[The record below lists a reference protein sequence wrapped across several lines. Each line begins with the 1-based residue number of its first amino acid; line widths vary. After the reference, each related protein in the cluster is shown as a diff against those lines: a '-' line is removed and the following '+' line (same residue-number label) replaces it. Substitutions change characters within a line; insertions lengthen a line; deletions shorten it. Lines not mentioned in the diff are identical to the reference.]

1 MNNYFSKY
9 VCVLLLNF
17 FILSNTLTAQIDCNN
32 NLSIRVIDRDN
43 GNELESTIVSI
54 NEIKQISATNEHG
67 NTTFNKLCI
76 GRYHILIQHLG
87 CSDTII
93 SIDLKKDFKLIVKLP
108 HSNYELS
115 QIEVRDK
122 QPDIIKTQTV
132 YDLKEKELDQTR
144 GKSLGEALKLVN
156 GVTTL
161 NTGSSISKPMIHGM
175 QGYRILILNNG
186 IRQEGQQWGNEHAP
200 EIDPFIAQK
209 ISVIKGA
216 NAVRYGSDAMAGVIV
231 VEPND
236 LPDTAS
242 ITGEVNLVGLSNG
255 KTGVTSGI
263 LQGYF
268 DKLKGFSWR
277 VQGTLKKGGNINSP
291 NYYLKNTG
299 VQESNF
305 SYALNYHR
313 KNWGIETYYSQFNT
327 KIGIFSSAHVG
338 NLTDLQAA
346 FNSSKPQDSLA
357 NFSYDIGRPYQD
369 ITHEL
374 VKSKFHLHITNKWKT
389 YIQYAYQYN
398 IRKEYDKHVPRNNA
412 LAELN
417 KPELDYRITSQTID
431 AIIEHLNIKS
441 FRGQFGGSY
450 LNQQNVYLG
459 RFFIP
464 NYINNSW
471 GLFAT
476 ERFVK
481 QHIEV
486 EAGIRYDQKNLKS
499 FYYIEN
505 NLVKPELNFN
515 NLSWNLGCI
524 LKPKKNLNFFI
535 NMGSA
540 WRAPSPNELYSNG
553 LHQGAGAIERGDAN
567 LKTEQVYNITG
578 TGVYQLKKMDIELTI
593 YHNQFTNFIYMEP
606 ANEPELTIRGA
617 FPVFNYKQTN
627 ARISGFDVK
636 IANRFFNH
644 FQLMNK
650 AMILRAWNYSA
661 NDYLIYMP
669 SDRYS
674 IDLKAHTKISK
685 KVTEIYIQGGY
696 QYITKQ
702 WRVPVNVDFA
712 NPPKGY
718 GLLNAEIGTYVKFG
732 NQQLNLALTA
742 TNLMNTI
749 YRDYLDRFRYFTD
762 AQGRNIG
769 IRIKVPITLY
779 DKKIEQKES
788 INEINK

>member
-43 GNELESTIVSI
+43 GDELESTIVSI
-54 NEIKQISATNEHG
+54 NEIKKINATNEHG
-67 NTTFNKLCI
+67 NTTFNKLCV

-115 QIEVRDK
+115 QIEVTDK

-132 YDLKEKELDQTR
+132 YDLREKELDQTR

-374 VKSKFHLHITNKWKT
+374 VKSKFHLHITNKWKA

-486 EAGIRYDQKNLKS
+486 EAG
-499 FYYIEN
+499 
-505 NLVKPELNFN
+505 
-515 NLSWNLGCI
+515 
-524 LKPKKNLNFFI
+524 
-535 NMGSA
+535 
-540 WRAPSPNELYSNG
+540 
-553 LHQGAGAIERGDAN
+553 
-567 LKTEQVYNITG
+567 
-578 TGVYQLKKMDIELTI
+578 
-593 YHNQFTNFIYMEP
+593 
-606 ANEPELTIRGA
+606 
-617 FPVFNYKQTN
+617 
-627 ARISGFDVK
+627 
-636 IANRFFNH
+636 
-644 FQLMNK
+644 
-650 AMILRAWNYSA
+650 
-661 NDYLIYMP
+661 
-669 SDRYS
+669 
-674 IDLKAHTKISK
+674 
-685 KVTEIYIQGGY
+685 
-696 QYITKQ
+696 
-702 WRVPVNVDFA
+702 
-712 NPPKGY
+712 
-718 GLLNAEIGTYVKFG
+718 
-732 NQQLNLALTA
+732 
-742 TNLMNTI
+742 
-749 YRDYLDRFRYFTD
+749 
-762 AQGRNIG
+762 
-769 IRIKVPITLY
+769 
-779 DKKIEQKES
+779 
-788 INEINK
+788 

>member
-32 NLSIRVIDRDN
+32 NLSIRVIDKDN
-43 GNELESTIVSI
+43 GDELESTIVSI
-54 NEIKQISATNEHG
+54 NEINQINATNEHG

-499 FYYIEN
+499 FYYIGN

-636 IANRFFNH
+636 ITNRFFNH
-644 FQLMNK
+644 FQLMSK

>member
-43 GNELESTIVSI
+43 GDELESTIVSI
-54 NEIKQISATNEHG
+54 NEIKQINATNEHG

-115 QIEVRDK
+115 QIEVTDK

-242 ITGEVNLVGLSNG
+242 IKGEVNLVGLSNG

-313 KNWGIETYYSQFNT
+313 KNLGIETYYSQFNT

-499 FYYIEN
+499 FYYIGN

-636 IANRFFNH
+636 ITNRFFNH
-644 FQLMNK
+644 FQLMSK

-769 IRIKVPITLY
+769 IRLKVPITLY
-779 DKKIEQKES
+779 DKKNKQEES
-788 INEINK
+788 IIENK

>member
-32 NLSIRVIDRDN
+32 NLSIRVIDKDN
-43 GNELESTIVSI
+43 GDELESTIVSI
-54 NEIKQISATNEHG
+54 NEINQINATNEHG

-374 VKSKFHLHITNKWKT
+374 VKSKFHLHITNKWKA

-499 FYYIEN
+499 FYYIGN

-636 IANRFFNH
+636 ITNRFFNH
-644 FQLMNK
+644 FQLMSK

>member
-1 MNNYFSKY
+1 MNLCINTYRCY
-9 VCVLLLNF
+9 LLLSLL
-17 FILSNTLTAQIDCNN
+17 ILGNVLISQNNSCQINLTV
-32 NLSIRVIDRDN
+32 RVIDLDN
-43 GNELESTIVSI
+43 GKELDGTLVTLNETKQVSVS
-54 NEIKQISATNEHG
+54 NLHG
-67 NTTFNKLCI
+67 NVTFSNLCV
-76 GRYHILIQHLG
+76 GQYKILIQHLG
-87 CSDTII
+87 CPDTII
-93 SIDLKKDFKLIVKLP
+93 KISLNKNLKINIKLP
-108 HSNYELS
+108 HSALELN
-115 QIEVRDK
+115 QINIIDK
-122 QPDIIKTQTV
+122 QPNIIKTQTV

-161 NTGSSISKPMIHGM
+161 NTGSTISKPMIHGM

-216 NAVRYGSDAMAGVIV
+216 NAVRYGSDAMAGVIL

-242 ITGEVNLVGLSNG
+242 VTGEVNLIGLSNG
-255 KTGVTSGI
+255 KTGIGSGI

-268 DKLKGFSWR
+268 DKLKGLSWR

-305 SYALNYHR
+305 SYALNYHH

-327 KIGIFSSAHVG
+327 KIGIFSGSQVG

-346 FNSSKPQDSLA
+346 FNSTKPQDSLA
-357 NFSYDIGRPYQD
+357 TFSYDIARPYQD
-369 ITHEL
+369 ISHEL
-374 VKSKFHLHITNKWKT
+374 VKSKFHLHLTNKWNAF
-389 YIQYAYQYN
+389 IQCAYQYN
-398 IRKEYDKHVPRNNA
+398 IRKEYDKHLPKNYV

-417 KPELDYRITSQTID
+417 KPELDYRITSQTVDFIV
-431 AIIEHLNIKS
+431 EHLNIKS

-450 LNQQNVYLG
+450 LNQKNIYLG

-471 GLFAT
+471 GIFAT

-481 QHIEV
+481 HHIEL

-499 FYYIEN
+499 FYYIGN
-505 NLVKPELNFN
+505 NLVKPNLNFN
-515 NLSWNLGCI
+515 NFSWNLGSI
-524 LKPKKNLNFFI
+524 LKLKTNFNIFI
-535 NMGSA
+535 NVGSA
-540 WRAPSPNELYSNG
+540 WRSPAPNELYSNG
-553 LHQGAGAIERGDAN
+553 LHQSAGAIEHGNSN
-567 LKTEQVYNITG
+567 LKTEQVYNIT
-578 TGVYQLKKMDIELTI
+578 TTAIYQLKHLDFEVTA
-593 YHNQFTNFIYMEP
+593 YHNKFSNFIYIEP
-606 ANEPELTIRGA
+606 TLEPELTLRGA
-617 FPVFNYKQTN
+617 FPVFNYKQANT
-627 ARISGFDVK
+627 RISGFDGK
-636 IANRFFNH
+636 ISTHFFNH
-644 FQLMNK
+644 LQFIGK

-674 IDLKAHTKISK
+674 IDLKFHTKVSK
-685 KVTEIYIQGGY
+685 KINEFYIQCGY
-696 QYITKQ
+696 QFITKQ
-702 WRVPVNVDFA
+702 WRTPNNIDFYA
-712 NPPKGY
+712 PPKEY
-718 GLLNAEIGTYVKFG
+718 GLINTEIGTYLKFEK
-732 NQQLNLALTA
+732 QQLNIAITVSNLA
-742 TNLMNTI
+742 NNS
-749 YRDYLDRFRYFTD
+749 YRDYLDRYRYYTD

-769 IRIKVPITLY
+769 LRLKIPLTIY
-779 DKKIEQKES
+779 DKK
-788 INEINK
+788 

>member
-43 GNELESTIVSI
+43 GDELESTIVSI
-54 NEIKQISATNEHG
+54 NEIKQINATNEHG

-115 QIEVRDK
+115 QIEVTDK

-374 VKSKFHLHITNKWKT
+374 VKSKFHLHITNKWKA

-499 FYYIEN
+499 FYYIGN

-540 WRAPSPNELYSNG
+540 WRAPAPNELYSNG

-627 ARISGFDVK
+627 SRISGFDVK
-636 IANRFFNH
+636 ITNRFFNH
-644 FQLMNK
+644 FQLMSK

>member
-32 NLSIRVIDRDN
+32 NLIIRVIDRDN
-43 GNELESTIVSI
+43 GNDLESTIVSI

-115 QIEVRDK
+115 QIEVTDK

-132 YDLKEKELDQTR
+132 YDLREKELDQTR

-216 NAVRYGSDAMAGVIV
+216 NAVRYGSDAMAGVII

-374 VKSKFHLHITNKWKT
+374 VKSKFHLHITNKWKA

-499 FYYIEN
+499 FYYIGN

-540 WRAPSPNELYSNG
+540 WRAPAPNELYSNG
-553 LHQGAGAIERGDAN
+553 LHQGAGAIECGDAN

-617 FPVFNYKQTN
+617 SPVFNYKQTN

>member
-115 QIEVRDK
+115 QIEVTDK

-132 YDLKEKELDQTR
+132 YDLREKELDQTR

-374 VKSKFHLHITNKWKT
+374 VKSKFHLHITNKWKA

>member
-43 GNELESTIVSI
+43 GDELESTIVSI
-54 NEIKQISATNEHG
+54 NEIKQINATNEHG

-93 SIDLKKDFKLIVKLP
+93 SIDLKKDFKLIIKLP

-115 QIEVRDK
+115 QIEVTDK

-305 SYALNYHR
+305 SYAINYHR

-374 VKSKFHLHITNKWKT
+374 VKSKFHLHITNKWKA

-499 FYYIEN
+499 FYYIGN

-636 IANRFFNH
+636 ITNRFFNH
-644 FQLMNK
+644 FQLMSK

>member
-9 VCVLLLNF
+9 VCVLLINF

-32 NLSIRVIDRDN
+32 NLIIRVIDRDN
-43 GNELESTIVSI
+43 GNDLESTIVSI

-115 QIEVRDK
+115 QIEVTDK

-132 YDLKEKELDQTR
+132 YDLREKELDQTR

-216 NAVRYGSDAMAGVIV
+216 NAVRYGSDAMAGVII

-374 VKSKFHLHITNKWKT
+374 VKSKFHLHITNKWKA

-499 FYYIEN
+499 FYYIGN

-553 LHQGAGAIERGDAN
+553 LHQGAGAIECGDAN

>member
-43 GNELESTIVSI
+43 GDELESTIVSI

-115 QIEVRDK
+115 QIEVTDK

-132 YDLKEKELDQTR
+132 YDLKGKELDQTR

-313 KNWGIETYYSQFNT
+313 KNLGIETYYSQFNT

-374 VKSKFHLHITNKWKT
+374 VKSKFHLHITNKWKA

-499 FYYIEN
+499 FYYIGN

-540 WRAPSPNELYSNG
+540 WRAPAPNELYSNG

>member
-43 GNELESTIVSI
+43 GDELESTIVSI
-54 NEIKQISATNEHG
+54 NEIKQINATNVHG

-76 GRYHILIQHLG
+76 GRYHILIQHFG

-115 QIEVRDK
+115 QIEVTDK

-175 QGYRILILNNG
+175 QGYRILILNNV

-216 NAVRYGSDAMAGVIV
+216 NAVRYGSDAMAGVIL

-242 ITGEVNLVGLSNG
+242 ITGEVNLIGLSNG

-277 VQGTLKKGGNINSP
+277 LQGTLKKGGNINSP

-327 KIGIFSSAHVG
+327 KIGIFSSANVG

-374 VKSKFHLHITNKWKT
+374 VKSKFHLHITNKWKA

-499 FYYIEN
+499 FYYIGN

-540 WRAPSPNELYSNG
+540 WRAPAPNELYSNG

-617 FPVFNYKQTN
+617 FPVYNYKQTN

-636 IANRFFNH
+636 ITNRFFNH
-644 FQLMNK
+644 FQLMSR

-718 GLLNAEIGTYVKFG
+718 GLLNAEIGTYLKFG
-732 NQQLNLALTA
+732 NQQLNLAVTA

-788 INEINK
+788 ILEINK

>member
-1 MNNYFSKY
+1 MNFYFSKY
-9 VCVLLLNF
+9 GCVLLFSISL
-17 FILSNTLTAQIDCNN
+17 LSNISKSQDSCQINLT
-32 NLSIRVIDRDN
+32 IRVIDLDN
-43 GNELESTIVSI
+43 GKELESTLVTI
-54 NEIKQISATNEHG
+54 NETKQTNPTNAHG
-67 NTTFNKLCI
+67 NITFINLCV
-76 GRYHILIQHLG
+76 GSYKVLIQHVG
-87 CSDTII
+87 CHDTIVTV
-93 SIDLKKDFKLIVKLP
+93 DLKKDLKVVVKLP
-108 HSNYELS
+108 HSSYELNE
-115 QIEVRDK
+115 IDVIDK

-132 YDLKEKELDQTR
+132 IDLKDKELDQTR
-144 GKSLGEALKLVN
+144 GQSLGEALKLVN

-161 NTGSSISKPMIHGM
+161 NTGSTISKPMIHGM

-216 NAVRYGSDAMAGVIV
+216 NAVRYGSDAMAGVIL

-242 ITGEVNLVGLSNG
+242 VTGEVNLVGLSNG
-255 KTGVTSGI
+255 KTGVASAI

-277 VQGTLKKGGNINSP
+277 VQGTLKKGGNTNTP

-313 KNWGIETYYSQFNT
+313 KNWGLETYYSQFNT

-346 FNSSKPQDSLA
+346 FNSNKPQDSLA
-357 NFSYDIGRPYQD
+357 TFSYDIARPYQD
-369 ITHEL
+369 ISHEL
-374 VKSKFHLHITNKWKT
+374 AKSKFHLHITNKWKAFV
-389 YIQYAYQYN
+389 QYAYQYN
-398 IRKEYDKHVPRNNA
+398 IRKEYDKHLPKNYA

-417 KPELDYRITSQTID
+417 KPELDYRITSQSVD
-431 AIIEHLNIKS
+431 LVVEHLNIKS

-450 LNQQNVYLG
+450 LNQKNVYLG

-471 GLFAT
+471 GLFAS

-481 QHIEV
+481 HHIEF

-499 FYYIEN
+499 FYYIGN

-515 NLSWNLGCI
+515 NLSWNLGSI
-524 LKPKKNLNFFI
+524 IKPKTNLNIFVNI
-535 NMGSA
+535 GSA
-540 WRAPSPNELYSNG
+540 WRAPAPNELYSNG
-553 LHQGAGAIERGDAN
+553 LHQGVGAIERGDAN
-567 LKTEQVYNITG
+567 LKTEQVYNITT
-578 TGVYQLKKMDIELTI
+578 TGVYQLKNIDIELTV
-593 YHNQFTNFIYMEP
+593 YYNQFTNFIYMEP
-606 ANEPELTIRGA
+606 AAEPELTIRGA

-627 ARISGFDVK
+627 ARISGFDGK
-636 IANRFFNH
+636 ITKRFFNH
-644 FQLMNK
+644 FQLMGK

-674 IDLKAHTKISK
+674 GDLKAYTKISK
-685 KVTEIYIQGGY
+685 KITEIYIQGGY

-702 WRVPVNVDFA
+702 WRVPANVDFA
-712 NPPKGY
+712 APPKGY
-718 GLLNAEIGTYVKFG
+718 GLLNAEIGTYLKFG
-732 NQQLNLALTA
+732 NQQLNIAITA
-742 TNLMNTI
+742 TNLLNTV

-769 IRIKVPITLY
+769 IRIKVPLTIY
-779 DKKIEQKES
+779 DKK
-788 INEINK
+788 NN